1 MNVSKFKVAF
11 FENFSQTFNC
21 ARGTRVSGSIPER
34 GSGGESHTHRA
45 QYAAGSACG
54 KKIPEYRLRYGR
66 HTFCRD
72 HRTYQGSQY
81 FSPGQRLKAGHLCG
95 QMCRKWYPITA
106 ARCRT
111 YMPGKQGQGFRPL
124 ADYIH
129 GLGLK
134 FGIHIMRGI
143 PRAAAPIITRKSLE
157 REKKPMRLRI

>member
-106 ARCRT
+106 ARGPHLYARKAWAGLPVFGRLYPWPGAEIRHT
-111 YMPGKQGQGFRPL
+111 YHERHSPGRRP
-124 ADYIH
+124 
-129 GLGLK
+129 
-134 FGIHIMRGI
+134 
-143 PRAAAPIITRKSLE
+143 
-157 REKKPMRLRI
+157 